1 MRQADSLRR
10 SFLAQLQPTLVDSIR
25 QRSVVRHV
33 PSGDTIVSEGDGRW
47 TGIVLS
53 GMARVYLRTEAG
65 RQVTIRHPQRGD
77 TIGIAALLG
86 ESTVSAQAVTD
97 CALMQLDPD
106 QVMRLARTHPAL
118 ALAIAREVSAV
129 LFDMQREIVIRE
141 QGSVRQRIARQLLTV
156 AGEFDSDEA
165 LVVSMSHEDLADSLG
180 SAREV
185 VTRHLDRFRAEGIV
199 TLERTQITLLDPA
212 GLQEAANRGSW
223 RGVTRVTRVRD

>member
-1 MRQADSLRR
+1 MRQADSMRR
-10 SFLAQLQPTLVDSIR
+10 SFLAQLQPTLVESIR
-25 QRSVVRHV
+25 QRAVVHHV
-33 PSGDTIVSEGDGRW
+33 PSGDTIVSEGDRRW

-65 RQVTIRHPQRGD
+65 RQVTIRHPRRGD

-97 CALMQLDPD
+97 CAVMQLDSD

-129 LFDMQREIVIRE
+129 LFDTQREIVIRE

-156 AGEFDSDEA
+156 AREFASDEA

-185 VTRHLDRFRAEGIV
+185 VTRHLDRFQAEGIV
-199 TLERTQITLLDPA
+199 TLDRAQITLLDPA
-212 GLQEAANRGSW
+212 GLQEAANRAD
-223 RGVTRVTRVRD
+223 RGAA